1 MSHTIAA
8 HGDPLTFLV
17 REGEGRSSPLL
28 PDRGHEVFKVEDA
41 IEKLRKEV
49 VTSAGLQ
56 ALRVSTV
63 PACWSR

>member
-8 HGDPLTFLV
+8 HGDPSTFLV
-17 REGEGRSSPLL
+17 RGGEGRSPLL